1 MASRIPTRSA
11 AGTLSTTRTEHDAL
25 ELRGPLPVP
34 IRSASVIA
42 SNLVLGEV
50 DRRDVERPLQQS
62 ERLSAYPLILSVIAD
77 IRREPSSATSGRE
90 QMQQNSPGKVAT
102 RSPRRQQPEGRAARW
117 FLTPLQC

>member
-77 IRREPSSATSGRE
+77 IGRQPGSANALNRYAIVARCGSS
-90 QMQQNSPGKVAT
+90 
-102 RSPRRQQPEGRAARW
+102 
-117 FLTPLQC
+117 

>member
-50 DRRDVERPLQQS
+50 DCRDVERPLQQS
-62 ERLSAYPLILSVIAD
+62 VRRSAYPLILSVIAD
-77 IRREPSSATSGRE
+77 IRRQPGSANNGHSGLSYGSTDR
-90 QMQQNSPGKVAT
+90 VV
-102 RSPRRQQPEGRAARW
+102 
-117 FLTPLQC
+117 

>member
-1 MASRIPTRSA
+1 M
-11 AGTLSTTRTEHDAL
+11 
-25 ELRGPLPVP
+25 LRGPLPVP

-77 IRREPSSATSGRE
+77 IGRQPGSANALNRYAIVARCGSS
-90 QMQQNSPGKVAT
+90 
-102 RSPRRQQPEGRAARW
+102 
-117 FLTPLQC
+117 

>member
-62 ERLSAYPLILSVIAD
+62 ERRSAYPLILSVIAD
-77 IRREPSSATSGRE
+77 IGTQPGSAMSRHNAVHQIKG
-90 QMQQNSPGKVAT
+90 V
-102 RSPRRQQPEGRAARW
+102 RAGG
-117 FLTPLQC
+117 TVVTVPNI